1 MCLQIKAVSA
11 VPELTERI
19 AQAAFPKGN
28 FCLKMRQ
35 EMGTLFT
42 DQDFAELYSKR
53 GQPALA
59 PWQLALV
66 TVMQFVEDLSD
77 RQAAEAVRARI
88 DWKYALGL
96 ELTDPGFDYSV
107 LCEFR
112 KRLVQGG
119 KERLL
124 LDRLL
129 SVFRDKKLL
138 KTRGRQRTDSTHVLA
153 AIRVMNRLELVVETL
168 RATLNA
174 LAAVDP
180 LWLHS
185 VAPDDWYSRYRQRA
199 EQSRLPRGE
208 KARKEYAEQV
218 GNDGLL
224 LMQLLD
230 AKDARRDTEKNTEK
244 EANPEKSLQMDLN
257 TLAAVQTLRQ
267 MWERHYIMPDPSS
280 EADALTSGTLTW
292 RKEADLTRA
301 AMSIE
306 SPYDTQARHS
316 TKRDIRWTGYKVHLT
331 ETCDPDLPRIVT
343 HVQTTVATTQDISCT
358 VTIQQAL
365 AEADLLPSR
374 HLVDTGY
381 VDAAVL
387 VSSRELHNVELFGP
401 PRDGQSW
408 QAREGGYDQ
417 SRFRIDWSKQ
427 EVTCPEGKVSAGWGS
442 FRSKPY
448 DREIVKVRFAD
459 RDCVACPSRSQCVRS
474 PRGQSRS
481 LVLPPQA
488 HYEALQQMRGQI
500 DSEEGAKEYRK
511 RAGIEGSLSQGI
523 RRSDLRHARY
533 RGLSKTHLQHL
544 ATAAALNLLRVV
556 VHLQG
561 MPLARTRVSRFAQR
575 AA

>member
-42 DQDFAELYSKR
+42 DEDFAELYSKR
-53 GQPALA
+53 GQPALT
-59 PWQLALV
+59 PWRLALV

-112 KRLVQGG
+112 KRLVEGG

-129 SVFRDKKLL
+129 SLFREKKLL

-230 AKDARRDTEKNTEK
+230 EKDTEK
-244 EANPEKSLQMDLN
+244 EAKPEKSLQPGLN

-267 MWERHYIMPDPSS
+267 MWERHYVLPD
-280 EADALTSGTLTW
+280 TSKVGTLTW

-306 SPYDTQARHS
+306 SPYDTEARHS
-316 TKRDIRWTGYKVHLT
+316 TKRDIRWT
-331 ETCDPDLPRIVT
+331 
-343 HVQTTVATTQDISCT
+343 
-358 VTIQQAL
+358 
-365 AEADLLPSR
+365 
-374 HLVDTGY
+374 
-381 VDAAVL
+381 
-387 VSSRELHNVELFGP
+387 SS
-401 PRDGQSW
+401 
-408 QAREGGYDQ
+408 
-417 SRFRIDWSKQ
+417 
-427 EVTCPEGKVSAGWGS
+427 SAG
-442 FRSKPY
+442 
-448 DREIVKVRFAD
+448 
-459 RDCVACPSRSQCVRS
+459 
-474 PRGQSRS
+474 
-481 LVLPPQA
+481 
-488 HYEALQQMRGQI
+488 
-500 DSEEGAKEYRK
+500 
-511 RAGIEGSLSQGI
+511 
-523 RRSDLRHARY
+523 
-533 RGLSKTHLQHL
+533 L
-544 ATAAALNLLRVV
+544 AT
-556 VHLQG
+556 
-561 MPLARTRVSRFAQR
+561 RFI
-575 AA
+575 

>member
-1 MCLQIKAVSA
+1 MCLQIKAISA
-11 VPELTERI
+11 VPELTKRI

-42 DQDFAELYSKR
+42 DEDFAELYSKR

-66 TVMQFVEDLSD
+66 TVLQFVEDLSD

-112 KRLVQGG
+112 KRLVEGG

-138 KTRGRQRTDSTHVLA
+138 KARGRQRTDSTHVLA
-153 AIRVMNRLELVVETL
+153 AIRLMNRLELVVETL

-224 LMQLLD
+224 LMQLLE
-230 AKDARRDTEKNTEK
+230 AKDAKKNAEKD
-244 EANPEKSLQMDLN
+244 ANPEKLLQPKSLQPGLN
-257 TLAAVQTLRQ
+257 TLTAVQTLRQ
-267 MWERHYIMPDPSS
+267 VWERHYILS
-280 EADALTSGTLTW
+280 EAGVLTW
-292 RKEADLTRA
+292 RNEAELTRA
-301 AMSIE
+301 A
-306 SPYDTQARHS
+306 
-316 TKRDIRWTGYKVHLT
+316 
-331 ETCDPDLPRIVT
+331 
-343 HVQTTVATTQDISCT
+343 
-358 VTIQQAL
+358 
-365 AEADLLPSR
+365 
-374 HLVDTGY
+374 
-381 VDAAVL
+381 
-387 VSSRELHNVELFGP
+387 
-401 PRDGQSW
+401 
-408 QAREGGYDQ
+408 
-417 SRFRIDWSKQ
+417 
-427 EVTCPEGKVSAGWGS
+427 
-442 FRSKPY
+442 
-448 DREIVKVRFAD
+448 
-459 RDCVACPSRSQCVRS
+459 
-474 PRGQSRS
+474 
-481 LVLPPQA
+481 
-488 HYEALQQMRGQI
+488 
-500 DSEEGAKEYRK
+500 
-511 RAGIEGSLSQGI
+511 
-523 RRSDLRHARY
+523 
-533 RGLSKTHLQHL
+533 
-544 ATAAALNLLRVV
+544 TAI
-556 VHLQG
+556 
-561 MPLARTRVSRFAQR
+561 
-575 AA
+575 